1 MGVECDFIHVPGETR
16 TNLKV
21 IDPELHTN
29 TDVNEPGAAVD
40 AETLEALLA
49 RVERRVGS
57 GDVVVLAGKA
67 PPTAPDTLFADWCRR
82 LRKKGADVYM
92 DADGALLI
100 EGVKA
105 KPTLIKPNDAELE
118 RVIGHKVS
126 SMEEIVK
133 AARQL
138 AADGI
143 DTVVVSLGGDGAL
156 FVKKDT
162 TLRGRGL
169 HVPVRSTVGAGDA
182 MMAAMCYGALK
193 ELPFEETCRLA
204 MAVSAAAV
212 TCAGTE
218 APAREQVDELL
229 KQVELEVLDVL

>member
-1 MGVECDFIHVPGETR
+1 M
-16 TNLKV
+16 
-21 IDPELHTN
+21 
-29 TDVNEPGAAVD
+29 
-40 AETLEALLA
+40 
-49 RVERRVGS
+49 
-57 GDVVVLAGKA
+57 
-67 PPTAPDTLFADWCRR
+67 
-82 LRKKGADVYM
+82 
-92 DADGALLI
+92 
-100 EGVKA
+100 
-105 KPTLIKPNDAELE
+105 
-118 RVIGHKVS
+118 
-126 SMEEIVK
+126 
-133 AARQL
+133 
-138 AADGI
+138 
-143 DTVVVSLGGDGAL
+143 VVSLGGEGAL

-162 TLRGRGL
+162 TLRGKGL